1 MENGADVKFWVAR
14 AGVAV
19 QKNVELDAYYNFAG
33 KADGAFNN
41 KVDDP
46 DDAWGVELNYSF

>member
-1 MENGADVKFWVAR
+1 MKFWVAR
-14 AGVAV
+14 AGVAL

-33 KADGAFNN
+33 KADGIDGSS
-41 KVDDP
+41 VEDP